1 MSKVDMSGYIDVATR
16 IADFRAR
23 YPDGSLQPFDPARP
37 FDVVTVGDRTFVVV
51 VAAAYR
57 TPDDPRP
64 GVGMAWEPFP
74 GRTPYTRDS
83 ELMNAETSAWGR
95 AIVAALAGDTRTGI
109 ASADEISNRADDRDA
124 AATAAAA
131 VLDMAGVAGLAGDAL
146 AADVW
151 TRTGRDLADLTV
163 DECRDLWRDYRQLA
177 ADREHA
183 AEQTARQERMADET
197 GTEQT

>member
-1 MSKVDMSGYIDVATR
+1 MGKVDMAGYVDVATR

-23 YPDGSLQPFDPARP
+23 YPDGSLQPLDAARP
-37 FDVVTVGDRTFVVV
+37 FDVVTVGDRTFIVV

-57 TPDDPRP
+57 SADDPRP

-83 ELMNAETSAWGR
+83 ELQNAETSAWGR
-95 AIVAALAGDTRTGI
+95 AIVAALAGDTRAGI
-109 ASADEISNRADDRDA
+109 ASADEITARDA
-124 AATAAAA
+124 DRAGDVDVARTAVVDQGAAA
-131 VLDMAGVAGLAGDAL
+131 GLTGDAL

-163 DECRDLWRDYRQLA
+163 DECRALWRDYRQIA
-177 ADREHA
+177 ADRDHA
-183 AEQTARQERMADET
+183 AEQTARQEQIADET
-197 GTEQT
+197 GT